1 MKQLQQLCATF
12 VLVLAFTAS
21 AFADGIIHGDK
32 TPPPPPTS
40 STVSM
45 IHGDIV
51 STDQE
56 LESEDT
62 TVDLTMEIALSLIQN
77 MLALF

>member
-1 MKQLQQLCATF
+1 MKQLRQLCATF
-12 VLVLAFTAS
+12 VLVLVFTTA
-21 AFADGIIHGDK
+21 AFADGVIHGDK
-32 TPPPPPTS
+32 TPPPPPAPSATG
-40 STVSM
+40 V

-51 STDQE
+51 STDQT

-62 TVDLTMEIALSLIQN
+62 TADLTMKIALSLIQN